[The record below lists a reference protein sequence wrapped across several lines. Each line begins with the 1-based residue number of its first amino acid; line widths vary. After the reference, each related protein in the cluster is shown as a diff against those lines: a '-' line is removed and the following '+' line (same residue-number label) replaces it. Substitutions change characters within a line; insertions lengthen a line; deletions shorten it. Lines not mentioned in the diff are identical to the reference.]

1 MKKICRRANNRESR
15 RRQRHSG
22 AAENRAAG
30 FTARHCDVGQH
41 YVIGVI
47 PGSKPCRPIAG
58 YSAVQAFITAVLAYY
73 MSGERECGGAE
84 WGKWRGRK
92 SGGREEVYGS
102 EDEVMR
108 VCRW

>member
-1 MKKICRRANNRESR
+1 MLLLHHAW
-15 RRQRHSG
+15 QLYRHDV
-22 AAENRAAG
+22 
-30 FTARHCDVGQH
+30 TA
-41 YVIGVI
+41 
-47 PGSKPCRPIAG
+47 GSKAHIAG
-58 YSAVQAFITAVLAYY
+58 YGAVQAFITAVLAYY